1 MQHRIHLQKDRH
13 NNVSAYKMT
22 STPRRRGIVQ
32 TDRGRTKNILKGRKN
47 RFRSFIMLGLVAFI
61 MLSPQAREMTMGKIS
76 EVKEFIMNPTS
87 GYLVYDIE
95 ADYTLNRII
104 TLENEDVDKT
114 EYYNETFPIS
124 PDIYALEGSQTMY
137 TYTDGT
143 QDLPNQKIQD
153 VVSTE
158 LRIDGQSIN
167 IPLENTAI
175 RLYSDAI
182 TTPSGHKIWWPG
194 TSGSDKTYCVGGPC
208 VKVTSYLGPGES
220 MTYEYLVTISTK
232 SFTWWSEA
240 DVVDPR
246 IPGFASGIIEE
257 NSGTF
262 DDFENRGGGERIDD
276 FTSIRWYN
284 KNRPDYAIDAT
295 GATVIAAVSAIDSN
309 LPEDNQNAFKF
320 AKAAFD
326 YIRENIEY
334 YTCPPGEQSCAGLPA
349 QSGPACLASGQ
360 GDCDEQTNAFLSLL
374 RAKGIPGWYV
384 FGILSSQSYTK
395 WEAHAWGYIQLPMS
409 TEWCNDNKID
419 LDSCYVEG
427 SVDVTN
433 NKWLLHT
440 ASALIEWIEQPD
452 PNRDGTYI
460 NAYYQSLARSDSD
473 GDCYDKGYDDC
484 RIERERVFALEGPVS
499 YGGGKFPVYS

>member
-1 MQHRIHLQKDRH
+1 MQQRIHLQKDRH

-47 RFRSFIMLGLVAFI
+47 RFRSLIMLGLVAFI

-76 EVKEFIMNPTS
+76 EVKDFIMNPTS

-95 ADYTLNRII
+95 ADYTLNRIVSF
-104 TLENEDVDKT
+104 ENTDSDMS
-114 EYYNETFPIS
+114 EYFNETLPIS
-124 PDIYALEGSQTMY
+124 PDIYALEDSNSMY

-143 QDLPNQKIQD
+143 PDLPNQKIQD
-153 VVSTE
+153 VTAIE

-167 IPLENTAI
+167 IPLESTAI
-175 RLYSDAI
+175 RSHAEAI
-182 TTPSGHKIWWPG
+182 TTANGHKVWWPG
-194 TSGSDKTYCVGGPC
+194 TSGSGSQYCIGGPC
-208 VKVTSYLGPGES
+208 VKVTINLGPNQDTS
-220 MTYEYLVTISTK
+220 FEYLVTISSK
-232 SFTWWSEA
+232 SYTWWSDA
-240 DVVDPR
+240 DEGVDPR
-246 IPGFASGIIEE
+246 IPGFSSGMLEQ

-262 DDFENRGGGERIDD
+262 DDFENRGSGERIDD
-276 FTSIRWYN
+276 FTAIRWYN

-309 LPEDNQNAFKF
+309 LPDGNQNAFKF

-326 YIRENIEY
+326 YIRENIVY
-334 YTCPPGEQSCAGLPA
+334 YTDPGSGSAAL
-349 QSGPACLASGQ
+349 SGPACLAAGQ

-409 TEWCNDNKID
+409 SDWCDQNNIE
-419 LDSCYVEG
+419 LDSCYVEA

-440 ASALIEWIEQPD
+440 ASALIDWVEQPD

-460 NAYYQSLARSDSD
+460 NAYYRPLAYSD
-473 GDCYDKGYDDC
+473 KDDDQD
-484 RIERERVFALEGPVS
+484 RIERDRVFELEGPVS